1 MMLLKTLITTKRWSS
16 AQQQSK
22 HINY

>member
-1 MMLLKTLITTKRWSS
+1 MLLKTLITTKRWSS